1 MILNE
6 ISQIKKKKKP
16 RNILIHFYEIF
27 RIDKFIET
35 QGVAVIHRSWG
46 QGRREN
52 NYSVGVGFPFKVIS
66 YSRITS
72 SDCITL

>member
-6 ISQIKKKKKP
+6 ISQIKKKHTH
-16 RNILIHFYEIF
+16 NTLIHFYEIF

-35 QGVAVIHRSWG
+35 EGVVVIHRSWG

-52 NYSVGVGFPFKVIS
+52 KCSVGVGFPFKVIS
-66 YSRITS
+66 CSRITS
-72 SDCITL
+72 TDYITL